1 MICFYP
7 VLLSILSY
15 NKSYFNFQ
23 FIQTQQFITSRAYE
37 ARYRNFPS
45 IRNALFGSDHPL
57 DDGTSTRP
65 LSVTFYILTGLGILC

>member
-7 VLLSILSY
+7 VPLLILSY
-15 NKSYFNFQ
+15 HKSFFNSQ
-23 FIQTQQFITSRAYE
+23 FIQTQQFITSRAYV

-57 DDGTSTRP
+57 DDGIIARL
-65 LSVTFYILTGLGILC
+65 LSAFFYILTGLGILC